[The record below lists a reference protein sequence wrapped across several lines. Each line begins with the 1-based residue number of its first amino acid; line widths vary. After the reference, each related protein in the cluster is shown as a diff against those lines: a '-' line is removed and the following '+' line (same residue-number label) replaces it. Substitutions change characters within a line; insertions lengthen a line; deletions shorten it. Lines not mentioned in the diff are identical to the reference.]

1 MIEKLE
7 GAKAGEKK
15 ISFKLR
21 DWVFSRQRYWGEPIP
36 IYFPVAVHEEGG
48 DPRKGA
54 SHTIDFDTPIP
65 VDESELPVT
74 LPETD
79 DFQPGSDPQGVLARL
94 LEWRFFQRDGQW
106 FARDQHHA
114 AVGGHTS
121 PTDALLLSH

>member
-1 MIEKLE
+1 MPPPDQIL
-7 GAKAGEKK
+7 
-15 ISFKLR
+15 L
-21 DWVFSRQRYWGEPIP
+21 
-36 IYFPVAVHEEGG
+36 HEEGG

-94 LEWRFFQRDGQW
+94 LVGARFRHLRLETRVGRRVGARQR
-106 FARDQHHA
+106 
-114 AVGGHTS
+114 VGRG
-121 PTDALLLSH
+121 PEFFDRI